1 MLMPMWQCDAHEP
14 NLHPNAGMPIAIM
27 QVPVYILDVAILCC
41 MAVQLGVQFP
51 CKDAIEDN
59 FNFITNGSLAVVSM
73 VRSCSR

>member
-1 MLMPMWQCDAHEP
+1 
-14 NLHPNAGMPIAIM
+14 M